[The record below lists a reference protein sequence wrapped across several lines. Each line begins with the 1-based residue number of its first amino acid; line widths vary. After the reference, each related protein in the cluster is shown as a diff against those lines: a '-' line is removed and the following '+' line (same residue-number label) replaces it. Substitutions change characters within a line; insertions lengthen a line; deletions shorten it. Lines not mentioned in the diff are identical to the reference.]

1 MENKMFRN
9 LRETLENEPTLFS
22 YQERA
27 CHVER
32 SNLVPWFIELDE
44 ENDFIP

>member
-1 MENKMFRN
+1 MFRN
-9 LRETLENEPTLFS
+9 LRETLENKPTLFS

-27 CHVER
+27 SHVER
-32 SNLVPWFIELDE
+32 SSLVPRFIELDE